1 MTNKMAE
8 KIQVFDIEGKKA
20 REIEMPEFF
29 SAKIREDIVAKTLE
43 AKKSMQPYSPSPV
56 AGKQHSASGKLVRR
70 RHVWKSGYGKGM
82 SRVPRKAHS
91 RKGSQFNWTAAEVS
105 SVRGGRR
112 AHPPKVISMINVK
125 RINKKELKI
134 AMISALSAT
143 ANKKEIMGRY
153 ESITDKDITRVPFIV
168 ESKLVSLK
176 TKDLIS
182 SLKKILGEGLFEKIE
197 KKRSVRAG
205 KGKMRGRKYKTNAGL
220 LLVTG
225 EKEEVKTSLVESKKA
240 KNLGVV
246 DLARGGLGRV
256 TVYTENAVKEL
267 QKNLGGKN
275 D

>member
-1 MTNKMAE
+1 MAE

>member
-1 MTNKMAE
+1 MVE

-20 REIEMPEFF
+20 KEIAMPEFF
-29 SAKIREDIVAKTLE
+29 SAPIREDIVAKTLE
-43 AKKSMQPYSPSPV
+43 AKKNTQPYSPSPV
-56 AGKQHSASGKLVRR
+56 GGKQHSASGKIVHR
-70 RHVWKSGYGKGM
+70 RHVWKSGYGRGS

-91 RKGSQFNWTAAEVS
+91 RRGSQFNWVAAEIP

-112 AHPPKVISMINVK
+112 AHPPKTIAMINTK

-134 AMISALSAT
+134 AMFSALSAT
-143 ANKKEIMGRY
+143 ASKKEIMKKY
-153 ESITDKDITRVPFIV
+153 DSIMDKDIGNVPFIV
-168 ESKLVSLK
+168 EQKFVGLK
-176 TKDLIS
+176 TKELLA
-182 SLKKILGEGLFEKIE
+182 SLKKILGVELLEKISR
-197 KKRSVRAG
+197 KRSVRAG

-225 EKEEVKTSLVESKKA
+225 NDEKIRTRLVETKKA

-256 TVYTENAVKEL
+256 TVYTENALKEL
-267 QKNLGGKN
+267 ETKFEGEKKN